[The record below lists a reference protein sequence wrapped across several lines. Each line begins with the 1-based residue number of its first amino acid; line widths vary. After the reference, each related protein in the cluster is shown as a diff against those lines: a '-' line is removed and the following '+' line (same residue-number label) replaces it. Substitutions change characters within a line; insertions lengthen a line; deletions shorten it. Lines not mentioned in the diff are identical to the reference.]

1 MNRIRPYFKKTDL
14 IIIALVLLVSAAS
27 FIFLGLKIAD
37 NDTPAKAEI
46 RVNTKLSETIDL
58 TRVTEPYEVTVD
70 GNFPVTL
77 EISSDGVRFIESQ
90 CPDKLCIHS
99 GLIKANQS
107 AACLP
112 AGVSVTVKGEGK
124 TEVDTVVG

>member
-1 MNRIRPYFKKTDL
+1 MKKVRPYFRKSDL
-14 IIIALVLLVSAAS
+14 FIIALVLLVSAAGFFMLFS
-27 FIFLGLKIAD
+27 HFSTE
-37 NDTPAKAEI
+37 NAKVAEI
-46 RVNTKLSETIDL
+46 RVNTKLVDTIVLSDI
-58 TRVTEPYEVTVD
+58 TTPYTKTIE

-77 EISSDGVRFIESQ
+77 ELSSDGVRFIDSE

-112 AGVSVTVKGEGK
+112 AGVSVTVKGFENSEIDGIA
-124 TEVDTVVG
+124 G